1 MASVTCVLM
10 GVAEVKVP
18 LQRLPRE
25 VRIQVANASHWAVLY
40 CDRNDGDKPKDGISR
55 SDSEEPK
62 QNSHEPKDIK
72 NKHSISNDESN
83 KDYRKDIDLSRE
95 SEKFIGEVDNFYG
108 LREVEVRCE
117 ENQCQITHGD
127 DTVMQHRTRDVIVA
141 MSVKQLRVVYVTR
154 CSSYS
159 RAAVVLQ
166 MRTQQDIQ
174 QLLSLFPHAVIDPLR
189 PDADSSEM
197 PTRDYKASWSR
208 EMGKKFS
215 AMLTS
220 ITAPVALQARKSPMM
235 TRKIFNT
242 PAEPCTESSAPQSD
256 HSSDSDSDE
265 DDVVDEVDGKSSG
278 EYYKEIGLDAS
289 VQERLY
295 DNATDTDSRSSNSS
309 LESSLS
315 VIEAELKFFFDTD
328 RDFLKCLSSLPDDRQ
343 RLSRDQTPQF
353 IRENLTLL
361 FAQVKSLTL
370 LHTKLHSEFETCC
383 NDLQKLS
390 ETIVRHQ
397 SEYEYYVYFM
407 ENIPTVDRILQTHK
421 DYFKQH
427 VPDMPEK
434 LRKPRMR
441 LHYYV
446 LTLETLHKRSS
457 NADDKNALQ
466 NAITIL
472 KRVLKKADSKLFL
485 GAVDGAP
492 FDLTNFGTL
501 IRHSDL
507 ALRRGPGDLPR
518 RVYHVLM
525 LKDLLLLT
533 SRNGMNYRYVTS
545 FRMDQVG
552 PGKYERGILFN
563 LEVRN
568 GPRGQVVHYTFKAK
582 NINMQQLWI
591 KDLEAN
597 LKEKICPNTT
607 PRNSLIE
614 TDFDARHSSKTRGR
628 QAQLIN
634 KATDRSVSQESQ
646 NDLEVVVDSRA
657 VRTDNNNSTWTGSGR
672 RAAMKKT
679 STVSTK
685 NRPVVRQ
692 QSGYTSDGAEGGIN
706 KWKFSDRLPYLTLW
720 SHFPYL
726 KVLCEQQTKP
736 SGIEGTPRALIHSL
750 LVEETKYID
759 DLVKT
764 LGLKLEEDLP
774 QPPTCLVFQV
784 RHLYEFH
791 TEVFQPLLQKSAT
804 TGDKIEVAQCF
815 VDCSDA
821 LKPHYSR
828 YLADL
833 SQFYNEL
840 LENNLLNHYKLPV
853 EQLKQYIVTLSV
865 LQREDEEVIPPLQ
878 MALSILRECISTANT
893 ILLTEMIEGA
903 PFPLEEQGPVL
914 YEGPAKVRWTG
925 IPIRQDFH
933 VVLLETMILLL
944 ESHPPTYRYVDSL
957 RMDTVGLGPPSDGYS
972 FMLEVRTAAT
982 KTQTYVFKT
991 PSQTAKKDWL
1001 NEITR
1006 VLTLQVDRLKEK
1018 QKRRFGNDK
1027 RELKVL
1033 EGDDPDKYKFPVPAA
1048 RRRPD
1053 NTEQCQDNPDKKAL
1067 ETHM

>member
-1 MASVTCVLM
+1 
-10 GVAEVKVP
+10 
-18 LQRLPRE
+18 
-25 VRIQVANASHWAVLY
+25 
-40 CDRNDGDKPKDGISR
+40 
-55 SDSEEPK
+55 
-62 QNSHEPKDIK
+62 
-72 NKHSISNDESN
+72 
-83 KDYRKDIDLSRE
+83 
-95 SEKFIGEVDNFYG
+95 
-108 LREVEVRCE
+108 
-117 ENQCQITHGD
+117 
-127 DTVMQHRTRDVIVA
+127 
-141 MSVKQLRVVYVTR
+141 
-154 CSSYS
+154 
-159 RAAVVLQ
+159 
-166 MRTQQDIQ
+166 
-174 QLLSLFPHAVIDPLR
+174 
-189 PDADSSEM
+189 
-197 PTRDYKASWSR
+197 
-208 EMGKKFS
+208 
-215 AMLTS
+215 
-220 ITAPVALQARKSPMM
+220 M
-235 TRKIFNT
+235 TRKTIST
-242 PAEPCTESSAPQSD
+242 PEPTDSPPAPQSD

-265 DDVVDEVDGKSSG
+265 DSVTDEVDGKSTG
-278 EYYKEIGLDAS
+278 EYYKDMGLDAS

-315 VIEAELKFFFDTD
+315 MIEAELKFFFDTD
-328 RDFLKCLSSLPDDRQ
+328 SDFLKCLQSLADDRE
-343 RLSRDQTPQF
+343 RLSKDETPQF

-361 FAQVKSLTL
+361 FAQVKVLTL

-397 SEYEYYVYFM
+397 AEYEYYVYFM

-421 DYFKQH
+421 DYFREH

-457 NADDKNALQ
+457 YTDDKNALQ
-466 NAITIL
+466 NAIGIL
-472 KRVLKKADSKLFL
+472 KKVLKKADSKLFL
-485 GAVDGAP
+485 GAVEGAP
-492 FDLTNFGTL
+492 FDLSNFGTL

-552 PGKYERGILFN
+552 LGKYERGILFN

-568 GPRGQVVHYTFKAK
+568 GPRGQSVHYTFKAK

-591 KDLEAN
+591 KDLEAHV
-597 LKEKICPNTT
+597 KEKVVTTT
-607 PRNSLIE
+607 PRNSIIE
-614 TDFDARHSSKTRGR
+614 SDFDTRLSNKSRGR
-628 QAQLIN
+628 QGQMVN
-634 KATDRSVSQESQ
+634 MKGTDRSVSQESQ
-646 NDLEVVVDSRA
+646 GDLEVVEETRA
-657 VRTDNNNSTWTGSGR
+657 GRTDNNSTWTGSGR
-672 RAAMKKT
+672 RSALKKT
-679 STVSTK
+679 STSSSRS
-685 NRPVVRQ
+685 RPVVRQ
-692 QSGYTSDGAEGGIN
+692 QSGYTSDGEGGMT
-706 KWKFSDRLPYLTLW
+706 KWKFSDRLPNLTLW

-726 KVLCEQQTKP
+726 KVLCEQQTQP
-736 SGIEGTPRALIHSL
+736 SGVEGTPRALIHSL
-750 LVEETKYID
+750 LVEETKYIN

-764 LGLKLEEDLP
+764 LGLKLEEDVP
-774 QPPTCLVFQV
+774 QPPTCLVSQV

-804 TGDKIEVAQCF
+804 SGDKVEVAQCF

-821 LKPHYSR
+821 LKPQYSR

-833 SQFYNEL
+833 SQLYNEL

-865 LQREDEEVIPPLQ
+865 LQREDEEVLPSLQ
-878 MALSILRECISTANT
+878 MALSTLRECITTANT
-893 ILLTEMIEGA
+893 ILMTEMIEGA

-925 IPIRQDFH
+925 FPIRQDFH

-944 ESHPPTYRYVDSL
+944 ESHPPAYRYVDAL

-982 KTQTYVFKT
+982 KMQTYVFKT
-991 PSQTAKKDWL
+991 PSQSAKKDWIT
-1001 NEITR
+1001 EITR
-1006 VLTLQVDRLKEK
+1006 VLTLQVNRLKEK

-1033 EGDDPDKYKFPVPAA
+1033 ESDDPDKYKVEVPS
-1048 RRRPD
+1048 RRKPE
-1053 NTEQCQDNPDKKAL
+1053 NTEQSNQQPQQQQSQDSVAKKTL